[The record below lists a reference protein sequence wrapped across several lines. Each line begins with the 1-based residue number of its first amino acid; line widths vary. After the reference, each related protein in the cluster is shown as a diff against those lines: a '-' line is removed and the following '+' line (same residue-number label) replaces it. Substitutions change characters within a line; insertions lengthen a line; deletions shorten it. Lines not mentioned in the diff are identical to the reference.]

1 MGRPVAVVCLAFSS
15 FKVSDLSHFS
25 YPVSILLSV
34 LFSVVPIFVF
44 VCFSSFP
51 RLSFAWVF
59 WLKLETTVFASSF
72 FLSLYFFRTLF
83 RKLCLSLFLLLC
95 QLGGI
100 STSCVLCIFYF
111 HHFIL
116 LWILFL
122 HLLPPMLFW
131 KYIFVL
137 MFLT

>member
-1 MGRPVAVVCLAFSS
+1 MKLSLFPPSSSYVLPPPYYILYLFFSSARPVAVVCLAFSS

-72 FLSLYFFRTLF
+72 FLSLYFFVRSLESSVC
-83 RKLCLSLFLLLC
+83 LCFCS
-95 QLGGI
+95 
-100 STSCVLCIFYF
+100 SVS
-111 HHFIL
+111 
-116 LWILFL
+116 
-122 HLLPPMLFW
+122 
-131 KYIFVL
+131 
-137 MFLT
+137 